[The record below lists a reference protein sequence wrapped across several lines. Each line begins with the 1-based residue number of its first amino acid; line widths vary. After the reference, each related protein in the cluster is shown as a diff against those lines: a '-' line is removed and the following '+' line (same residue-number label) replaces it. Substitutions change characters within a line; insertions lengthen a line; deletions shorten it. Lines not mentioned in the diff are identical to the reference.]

1 MEDNKIEFLSNWSL
15 EGGEKTLLKN
25 LYLFFKKLWEWQVT
39 EEDILVIEKN
49 IYKENSKQ
57 KFYIEGIADKQLFN
71 KRKNKNSND
80 KNIYGEYTFK
90 KYVYPLI
97 ALKMIQ
103 LLEKQEENVQKYKIN
118 SKLLKSIEE
127 KEFKNYINDLIAQNN
142 EPRDKDDFSL
152 RFWNTI
158 IKEQNDK
165 GSTILKDFLEQLKS
179 SNSII
184 ETNTSEKNKNTVQEI
199 NWININLSQEEYKEY
214 FNKEKEKQIFNN
226 ATTNLKAN
234 KAGEVIFVDSQKI
247 RIKSSDKT
255 NEIIDYNLRNFE
267 RSNQGTIIIQTPIV
281 KVGDKVEEGQ
291 LICVSKF
298 DNDLKEKG
306 IFSEVVSIRNYLHF
320 YSDKN
325 INIPIF
331 QRNFSWYSE
340 NIEALLKEIDNK
352 KNEENISWI
361 FKVFLNNVV
370 ITQTENETKNFSYNI
385 IDGQQ
390 RTITFYLIFIAF
402 AKFYLYKKEKERN
415 KKNKLFFSF
424 LKINNL
430 DYNDIKEEQMKFL
443 KQIFEWNFKNDSKIS
458 SKLYHFKESFKFI
471 CDFINKKY
479 ENCDIEQIENIINF
493 FLDSVSINL
502 TVIKLNDLNEAN
514 KIFKNINLYTKPLEI
529 LDLLKNQ
536 IYLNLKKKNSNLK
549 IIDNFLNLYDKTW
562 NIYFRDKNKIEN
574 KVTELFDVFLYCLSI
589 YYNND
594 FDNPNKKNLNIL
606 DTQEKVFSEILD
618 SIMKENNKKLIYLL
632 LEDFLIFDF
641 INYNKKW
648 NDEKIKKEKLPDS
661 IDENPNSKYQEIL
674 KKFND
679 SSVNFFKYI
688 KEQIRHITA
697 NSRVF
702 IYPIFIIIK
711 HNNIFDNKDK
721 GKLVSELLYK
731 LEKISLNWKWFS
743 TIHTKREYILDFT
756 NDLNNMFYEKKKD
769 ILSEFKEILK
779 KHFGETGK
787 INILDFSKL
796 NNLTKFESEF
806 LNKGWNNSNDAKT
819 TILRRIMAHFYNDMK
834 TIYEYK
840 KDKSKNDEFIDFD
853 KNYSYEHA
861 LPQKLDNTINEEIK
875 NQWEVE
881 NNYDDIQSKI
891 GNGILLT
898 REQNSSLS
906 NKFIKKDPKTLNL
919 EIANSNYSYYGYP
932 KENKNFF
939 TAGEK
944 IYENLNNPQKAK
956 EIIEERTKQ
965 IFKIYFDIFNEESDN
980 KEIENSLD

>member
-1 MEDNKIEFLSNWSL
+1 MEDNKIKLLAKTSLS
-15 EGGEKTLLKN
+15 GGTKTLLED
-25 LYLFFKKLWEWQVT
+25 LYLFFKRLWELQVT
-39 EEDILVIEKN
+39 EEDILVTEK
-49 IYKENSKQ
+49 IKIDKANSKT
-57 KFYIEGIADKQLFN
+57 KFYIERIPDKQL
-71 KRKNKNSND
+71 KIKNKNFNN
-80 KNIYGEYTFK
+80 KNIYWDNTFQRYK
-90 KYVYPLI
+90 IPLI
-97 ALKMIQ
+97 ALKMIIE
-103 LLEKQEENVQKYKIN
+103 LEQQEKNVSKYKIN
-118 SKLLKSIEE
+118 PELLKSIEE
-127 KEFKNYINDLIAQNN
+127 KEFKNYINDLIAKNN
-142 EPRDKDDFSL
+142 KLREGDKISL
-152 RFWNTI
+152 RFWKTI
-158 IKEQNDK
+158 IEEQNNK
-165 GSTILKDFLEQLKS
+165 GTTILKDFLEQLKS
-179 SNSII
+179 DYSII
-184 ETNTSEKNKNTVQEI
+184 KSNKTEKNKNTVQEI
-199 NWININLSQEEYKEY
+199 DWIKINLSQKEYKEY
-214 FNKEKEKQIFNN
+214 FNKEKEKQIFN
-226 ATTNLKAN
+226 T
-234 KAGEVIFVDSQKI
+234 
-247 RIKSSDKT
+247 
-255 NEIIDYNLRNFE
+255 
-267 RSNQGTIIIQTPIV
+267 
-281 KVGDKVEEGQ
+281 
-291 LICVSKF
+291 F

-306 IFSEVVSIRNYLHF
+306 IFSEVINIRNYLHF

-325 INIPIF
+325 IDIPIF
-331 QRNFSWYSE
+331 QRNFSWYIE

-352 KNEENISWI
+352 KNEEDISWI
-361 FKVFLNNVV
+361 FKVFLNNIV
-370 ITQTENETKNFSYNI
+370 ITQTKNEKNENFYNI

-430 DYNDIKEEQMKFL
+430 DYNDIKEEQIKFL
-443 KQIFEWNFKNDSKIS
+443 KQIFEWNFKKDSKIS

-549 IIDNFLNLYDKTW
+549 IIDNFINLYDKTW

-589 YYNND
+589 YYNKD

-618 SIMKENNKKLIYLL
+618 NIMKENNKKLIYLL

-648 NDEKIKKEKLPDS
+648 NDEKWKENFPKS
-661 IDENPNSKYQEIL
+661 IDENPNSEYKEIL
-674 KKFND
+674 NKFDD

-906 NKFIKKDPKTLNL
+906 NKFIKKVSKDLDNKV
-919 EIANSNYSYYGYP
+919 ANSNYSYHGYL
-932 KENKNFF
+932 NKKFF
-939 TAGEK
+939 RAGEE
-944 IYENLNNPQKAK
+944 IYKNLNNPQEAK
-956 EIIEERTKQ
+956 KIIKKRTKQ